1 VTSPDRFESASGE
14 ALYLQVA
21 NVLKDEIVS
30 GIYPIGSSL
39 PSEGELCQRFS
50 VSRYTVREGLRQL
63 RQSGLVVSRQGSGTT
78 VATDAASHSYVHEV
92 TSITELSTF
101 VKDMRF
107 DIESMTTVTTD
118 GLLVGQIGGAVGDRW
133 LKVCGR
139 RTVGQDESPICWSEI
154 FINAEFAAVGRLLR
168 GNRGPIFQLIED
180 LFGERVSEVHQEI
193 TACTVASAIAA
204 KLEILAGSVAVQV
217 QRTYQLSSRKTALVA
232 VNTHPAN
239 RFRHSMTLRRVSGE
253 ARLTYHIEASGPDK
267 ERR

>member
-1 VTSPDRFESASGE
+1 MTSPDRVESASGE

-50 VSRYTVREGLRQL
+50 VSRYTVREALRQL

-78 VATDAASHSYVHEV
+78 VIPDTTSHSYVHEV
-92 TSITELSTF
+92 TSITDLSTF

-107 DIESMTTVTTD
+107 DIETTATVTAD
-118 GLLVGQIGGAVGDRW
+118 ALLVERIGGAVDDRW

-139 RTVGQDESPICWSEI
+139 RTVRQSESPYCWTEI

-180 LFGERVSEVHQEI
+180 LFGERVSEVHEEI
-193 TACTVASAIAA
+193 TACTVVSEIAA

-217 QRTYQLSSRKTALVA
+217 QRTYQLASGKTALVA
-232 VNTHPAN
+232 VNAHPVN

-253 ARLTYHIEASGPDK
+253 ARSTYHIKASGADK
-267 ERR
+267 EHR